1 MPLSDLFRDLLPSEA
16 IQENVPMRLF
26 TTMRVGGPAD
36 VMLSPATEAS
46 LSAVLDRIRQEN
58 IPWLI
63 VGNGSNL
70 LVSDDGFRG
79 VVLHIGKNYG
89 NVTCE
94 GSRIFAQSGAM
105 LSAVARLAEENSLT
119 GLEFASGIPGS
130 VGGGVYMNAGAYGGE
145 IGQVLSKAR
154 VWNHGEIQE
163 WEVERFAF
171 GYRHSA
177 LMETGGVVLSA
188 EFQLK
193 PGNRSEIS
201 ALMSD
206 LNQRRREK
214 QPLQY
219 PSCGSFFKRPAGHYA
234 GALIQEA
241 GLKGYTVGDA
251 QVSELHAGFVINRGH
266 ATARQIYDLMRNVQK
281 TVLERSGVALEPE
294 VRLIGRFES

>member
-89 NVTCE
+89 SVTCE

-188 EFQLK
+188 EFHLK